1 MRSITGK
8 NSGSLVTSGA
18 SSPDRVFP
26 ATREHRVIFVLWLV
40 LLAQGVI
47 FAFIQPVWSR
57 VDEAQHFHY
66 VQYLA
71 ENRSLPVEGQ
81 TFVSPEVVNVS
92 VKADQWGWRPV
103 GALSTPAYLDPS
115 FWQKVPEELDDQ
127 DREKW
132 VRRNLWRFNYEAMQ
146 PPVYYAVNAPVYA
159 ALPGD
164 SFVKLYGLRL
174 LAAMLASAM
183 VPLTW
188 LTARETL
195 PDNRLVVYGAPV
207 AMLLTQGYALNMS
220 QITNDALV
228 VPLAAAAVLLLL
240 RLVSR
245 GLSWRRSLVVGLVIG
260 ASLLTKLTTIF
271 LLPVALA
278 ALLLPVYYRREKPG
292 RALAQAG
299 IVFGAAAA
307 IMAPWLAH
315 NFAVYGDATGAS
327 AARPL
332 MSSFFNSPLE
342 GLGSLRLDE
351 LLPTFWF
358 GEPVFPFAFWTY
370 AWLAAGT
377 AMAVAFIGVLY
388 FFVGTDDAAGNRDF
402 AGTDDVAETTD
413 FSGSD
418 DLGDEA
424 SSGAG
429 AAGSGRLS
437 EARLRVNFVTAAFV
451 IGVAVNL
458 FIPFGS
464 GIGGVPGRYFYTL
477 LPVGCFLLIFGIDRL
492 LRRRRA
498 LFFAEVLLVWMLVWE
513 SLNFLAYIRN
523 L

>member
-1 MRSITGK
+1 MGSITGK
-8 NSGSLVTSGA
+8 SSRSLATSVA
-18 SSPDRVFP
+18 SSSGRVFP
-26 ATREHRVIFVLWLV
+26 ATRERRIIFVFWLL

-47 FAFIQPVWSR
+47 FAVIQPVWSR

-81 TFVSPEVVNVS
+81 TFVSPEVVNIS

-115 FWQKVPEELDDQ
+115 SWQKVPEELDDQ

-146 PPVYYAVNAPVYA
+146 PPVYYAVNVPVYA

-188 LTARETL
+188 LTAREAL
-195 PDNRLVVYGAPV
+195 PDNRLVVHGAPV

-220 QITNDALV
+220 QITNDALA

-245 GLSWRRSLVVGLVIG
+245 GLGWRRSLVAGLVIG
-260 ASLLTKLTTIF
+260 VSLLTKLTTIF

-278 ALLLPVYYRREKPG
+278 ALLLPVYHRRVKPG
-292 RALAQAG
+292 RALAHAG
-299 IVFGAAAA
+299 IVFGSAVA

-332 MSSFFNSPLE
+332 MSSFFGSPLE
-342 GLGSLRLDE
+342 SLGSLRLEE

-358 GEPVFPFAFWTY
+358 GEPIFPFAFWTY
-370 AWLAAGT
+370 AW
-377 AMAVAFIGVLY
+377 M
-388 FFVGTDDAAGNRDF
+388 
-402 AGTDDVAETTD
+402 
-413 FSGSD
+413 
-418 DLGDEA
+418 
-424 SSGAG
+424 
-429 AAGSGRLS
+429 
-437 EARLRVNFVTAAFV
+437 
-451 IGVAVNL
+451 
-458 FIPFGS
+458 
-464 GIGGVPGRYFYTL
+464 
-477 LPVGCFLLIFGIDRL
+477 
-492 LRRRRA
+492 
-498 LFFAEVLLVWMLVWE
+498 
-513 SLNFLAYIRN
+513 
-523 L
+523 